1 MLHTLLFLLLA
12 KHFICDFALQG
23 RFPQTHDKHKLT
35 SRKGHLHALDHAVG
49 TALVFSF
56 ITIWC
61 AVSSI
66 NVEWYILFAPIIFGV
81 LDYIAHFKIDWLK
94 NNFVHANQWSQN
106 SREFW
111 ILTSIDQILH
121 SLTYLVLV
129 IVFDIYFI

>member
-1 MLHTLLFLLLA
+1 MLHTLLFLLLV
-12 KHFICDFALQG
+12 KHFLCDFALQG
-23 RFPQTHDKHKLT
+23 RFPRTNDKHKLT
-35 SRKGHLHALDHAVG
+35 SRKGHLHALDHAIG
-49 TALVFSF
+49 TALVFCI

-61 AVSSI
+61 ATSSI
-66 NVEWYILFAPIIFGV
+66 NFQWYIFFAPIILGV

-94 NNFVHANQWSQN
+94 NNFVHANEWSQN

-121 SLTYLVLV
+121 ALTYLVLV